1 MFADSLLDSAWS
13 GRSLRPWATLISFAL
28 QAIAVSCLLLL
39 PLLYVQ
45 GLPKLAL
52 LAPLLA
58 PAPAPP
64 PALQTSPARPATSSP
79 AQSNMMGLRLLAPG
93 EIPRAVNMLTETAP
107 PPPLVDPS
115 ALGINHGTGDPGGRG
130 TVMDAMMGSRLV
142 IPPPPP
148 IAHKPPIS
156 RMMEGNL
163 IQRVEPRYPP
173 LAIQAR
179 IQGRV
184 LLRAVISRAGL
195 IEHLQLVSG
204 HPLLAQAAID
214 AVSRWRYRPYLLNGE
229 PVEVET
235 EVTVDFHFA
244 ND

>member
-1 MFADSLLDSAWS
+1 
-13 GRSLRPWATLISFAL
+13 
-28 QAIAVSCLLLL
+28 
-39 PLLYVQ
+39 
-45 GLPKLAL
+45 
-52 LAPLLA
+52 
-58 PAPAPP
+58 
-64 PALQTSPARPATSSP
+64 
-79 AQSNMMGLRLLAPG
+79 
-93 EIPRAVNMLTETAP
+93 
-107 PPPLVDPS
+107 VDPS

-148 IAHKPPIS
+148 IARKPPIS